1 MKILVTGGAG
11 FIGSSLVRHL
21 IHEMDWQV
29 VNVDKLTYAANERAL
44 DTVSG
49 KSAYHFEQTDICD
62 AVAIR
67 EVLKKHQPDA
77 IIHMAAESHVDR
89 SIDVPAKF
97 IQTNIVGTYTL
108 LDATL
113 AYWRALPDSP
123 PGLKPFADI
132 PVPVRDK
139 ATSLLQDFSTS
150 ALPNSPTS
158 RLQHSRTPAL
168 PNSKTSP
175 LPPSPTKSGF
185 RFLHIST
192 DEVYGALGNQ
202 GDFKETSPYRPNSP
216 YSASKAAADH
226 LVRAWSQTYG
236 LPTLQTNSSN
246 NYGPWQHEEKLIPR
260 MVSRALAGE
269 RLPVFG
275 SGQQVRDWIHVD
287 DHARAITQVLL
298 HGQPGD
304 SYNIGAN
311 CEIENLEI
319 VRIICETLDALIKEK
334 PNGIT
339 NFSEIIQHV
348 DDRQGHDFRYALNTE
363 KIRNELSWSPSIDF
377 TTGLRETIQFLV
389 QQSRANAR

>member
-21 IHEMDWQV
+21 IHEMAWQV

-44 DTVSG
+44 DSVSG

-62 AVAIR
+62 AAAIR
-67 EVLKKHQPDA
+67 EVLKKHHPDA

-89 SIDVPAKF
+89 SIDGPAEF

-108 LDATL
+108 LDAAL

-139 ATSLLQDFSTS
+139 ATPRLQDSE
-150 ALPNSPTS
+150 TS
-158 RLQHSRTPAL
+158 RLQDC
-168 PNSKTSP
+168 
-175 LPPSPTKSGF
+175 PTKSEF

-192 DEVYGALGNQ
+192 DEVYGALGN
-202 GDFKETSPYRPNSP
+202 GGHFKETSPYRPNSP

-226 LVRAWSQTYG
+226 LTRAWNRTYG

-246 NYGPWQHEEKLIPR
+246 NYGPWQHDEKLIPR

-269 RLPVFG
+269 TLPVFG
-275 SGQQVRDWIHVD
+275 SGKQVRDWIHVD

-298 HGQPGD
+298 HGQPGHT
-304 SYNIGAN
+304 YNIGAN

-319 VRIICETLDALIKEK
+319 VRIICETLDNLIKEK

-339 NFSEIIQHV
+339 SFSEMIRHV

-363 KIRNELSWSPSIDF
+363 KIRNELSWAPSINF
-377 TTGLRETIQFLV
+377 TTGLRETIEFLV
-389 QQSRANAR
+389 QQSRASAQ